1 MEADLRVE
9 VSKKETEAQLVV
21 TTVTTVTTQLVMIA
35 MLCLKVQKQQ
45 SVMEEERRELDRLQ
59 KAPSIT
65 FFGKSALTL
74 QLFSVGFVT

>member
-45 SVMEEERRELDRLQ
+45 SVMEEERRDRLQ

>member
-9 VSKKETEAQLVV
+9 VSKKETEAQLV
-21 TTVTTVTTQLVMIA
+21 VTTVTTQLVMIA

-45 SVMEEERRELDRLQ
+45 SVMEEERRDRLQ